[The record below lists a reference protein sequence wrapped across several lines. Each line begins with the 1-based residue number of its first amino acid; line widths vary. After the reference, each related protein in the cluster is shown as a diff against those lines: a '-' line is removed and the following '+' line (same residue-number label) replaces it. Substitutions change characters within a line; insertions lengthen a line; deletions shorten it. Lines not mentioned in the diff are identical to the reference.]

1 MTGWSTFNHEPR
13 RYDRIRTKVAN
24 KDCTTSEEYFCGSKW
39 IQALVIDLLCIPRIR
54 TMAGLL
60 HWTAAQEK
68 CTKRQNICHSLKKA
82 VIKRIFEEVQRTSV
96 LANLIELASQ
106 GTFFFGGQASV
117 RRKVSSKEFYQTCL
131 KGGPHTKSDC
141 TPSRVT
147 HYLHFLNIRWPSKL
161 EKLAH

>member
-1 MTGWSTFNHEPR
+1 MDLSSCYRSTHPKDQDNGR
-13 RYDRIRTKVAN
+13 VAP
-24 KDCTTSEEYFCGSKW
+24 
-39 IQALVIDLLCIPRIR
+39 L
-54 TMAGLL
+54 
-60 HWTAAQEK
+60 EK
-68 CTKRQNICHSLKKA
+68 CTKRENICHSLKKG

-96 LANLIELASQ
+96 LANPIELASQ